1 MRHTRRRLGELYRT
15 LVEALRANPFGTPA
29 LAAYATPAGGFPDF
43 TPYEVGVLWKF
54 IRHTGLRL
62 YTTTAGSRFWPTPGD
77 YLGEEAA
84 TEAQAWWDIVVRAA
98 EDAAPD

>member
-43 TPYEVGVLWKF
+43 TPYEVGVVWRFL
-54 IRHTGLRL
+54 RHTGLGL
-62 YTTTAGSRFWPTPGD
+62 YTTTPRSSLYPAPGD
-77 YLGEEAA
+77 YRGEEAA
-84 TEAQAWWDIVVRAA
+84 TEAQAWWDIAVRAV
-98 EDAAPD
+98 EDSRG